1 MPDIIAAHK
10 PATQK
15 ALPNGLGVLLH
26 RIDKLGFAITVL
38 GLIGLLLPFATF
50 RANRIVQGEPRFLFE
65 ALPIAPATVFVIVM
79 AVSLLIALF
88 GNGRFLRLL
97 ASLAGL
103 AALMVAIGL
112 AASHLSPDGNSYSR
126 ISPASG
132 FWLLLFA
139 VSLYV
144 ADGLVRMHVRPLVR
158 VGLLIVA
165 ALLLALLLTSGL
177 WDSISFM
184 KEYQSRSGSFW
195 NEAQRHVELALGS
208 LAAATIAAIPLGLVC
223 HRLPRLRAFVLNSLN
238 IVQTI
243 PSMALF
249 GILIAPL
256 SWLTTQFPWAASL
269 GIRGIGAA
277 PAFVALFLYSL
288 LPIVANTVAGLANV
302 PDPVTDAARGMG
314 MTRLQRLV
322 KTEFPLAFPVILTG
336 IRIVMVQ
343 NIGLTTIAALIG
355 GGGFG
360 TFVFQ
365 GIGQTA
371 MDLVLLGALPTV
383 LLAFA
388 AAVILDAAI
397 EISDRSKTS

>member
-1 MPDIIAAHK
+1 MN
-10 PATQK
+10 ATRQTI
-15 ALPNGLGVLLH
+15 LVNGTKSLFTC
-26 RIDKLGFAITVL
+26 IDKLGLVIAAI
-38 GLIGLLLPFATF
+38 GLTGLLLPFANF
-50 RANRIVQGEPRFLFE
+50 RANRIVQGEPRYLFE
-65 ALPIAPATVFVIVM
+65 ALPTEWALSLAVIV
-79 AVSLLIALF
+79 AAGLLIGVIHSHRL
-88 GNGRFLRLL
+88 LRLL
-97 ASLAGL
+97 AALFCLASVM
-103 AALMVAIGL
+103 AAIGL
-112 AASHLSPDGNSYSR
+112 AASYLSPTGNNYAR
-126 ISPASG
+126 VSPASG
-132 FWLLLFA
+132 FWLLFFA
-139 VSLYV
+139 SALYV
-144 ADGLVRMHVRPLVR
+144 ADGLVRLRAGPLLR
-158 VGLLIVA
+158 VGLLVIAGLLLA
-165 ALLLALLLTSGL
+165 ALLSSGL

-184 KEYQSRSGSFW
+184 KEYQSRAESFW
-195 NEAQRHVELALGS
+195 NEAERHIALALGS
-208 LAAATIAAIPLGLVC
+208 LVAATVVGIPLGLIC
-223 HRLPRLRAFVLNSLN
+223 HRLPKLRVFILNSLN

-256 SWLTTQFPWAASL
+256 GWFATQFPWAAAL

-288 LPIVANTVAGLANV
+288 LPIVANTVAGLAQV
-302 PDPVTDAARGMG
+302 PEPVTDAARGMG
-314 MTRLQRLV
+314 MTRLQRLF

-360 TFVFQ
+360 TFIFQ

-383 LLAFA
+383 LLAFG

-397 EISDRSKTS
+397 EITEKGSSL

>member
-1 MPDIIAAHK
+1 MSAAHETIR
-10 PATQK
+10 A
-15 ALPNGLGVLLH
+15 NGTKGLLAH
-26 RIDKLGFAITVL
+26 IDKLGLVIAAI
-38 GLIGLLLPFATF
+38 GLSGLLLPFANF
-50 RANRIVQGEPRFLFE
+50 RANRIVQGEPRHVFD
-65 ALPIAPATVFVIVM
+65 ALPTELALALAAIVAGGLLIGLIRSNNWLRLVAALFCLATV
-79 AVSLLIALF
+79 
-88 GNGRFLRLL
+88 L
-97 ASLAGL
+97 A
-103 AALMVAIGL
+103 AIGL
-112 AASHLSPDGNSYSR
+112 AATYLSPEGNNYAR
-126 ISPASG
+126 VSPASG
-132 FWLLLFA
+132 FWLLFFA
-139 VSLYV
+139 SALYV
-144 ADGLVRMHVRPLVR
+144 ADGLVRLRAGPFLR
-158 VGLLIVA
+158 VGLLVVA
-165 ALLLALLLTSGL
+165 GLLLALLLSSGL

-184 KEYQSRSGSFW
+184 KEYQGRADSFW
-195 NEAQRHVELALGS
+195 NEAQRHIALALGS
-208 LAAATIAAIPLGLVC
+208 LLAATVVGIPLGLVC
-223 HRLPRLRAFVLNSLN
+223 HRVPKLRAFVLNSLN

-256 SWLTTQFPWAASL
+256 SWVATQFPWVGAL

-288 LPIVANTVAGLANV
+288 LPIVANTVAGLAQV
-302 PDPVTDAARGMG
+302 PEPVTDAARGMG
-314 MTRLQRLV
+314 MTRLQRLF

-397 EISDRSKTS
+397 EITEKGSSL

>member
-1 MPDIIAAHK
+1 MPETI
-10 PATQK
+10 ATQERRPV
-15 ALPNGLGVLLH
+15 LPNGVGH
-26 RIDKLGFAITVL
+26 IAGRIDKLGLVISVL
-38 GLIGLLLPFATF
+38 GVGGLLLPFATF
-50 RANRIVQGEPRFLFE
+50 RANRIVQGEPRFLFD
-65 ALPIAPATVFVIVM
+65 ALPGAIAGLFVLVIG
-79 AVSLLIALF
+79 ASLLIALLSQH
-88 GNGRFLRLL
+88 RLLRLG
-97 ASLAGL
+97 ASLISL
-103 AALMVAIGL
+103 AVLLVTIGL
-112 AASHLSPDGNSYSR
+112 AATHLAPEGNNYAR

-139 VSLYV
+139 LALYA
-144 ADGLVRMHVRPLVR
+144 ADGLVRLKVRPLPR
-158 VGLLIVA
+158 IALLVVA
-165 ALLLALLLTSGL
+165 TGLLALLLSSGL
-177 WDSISFM
+177 WDDISFM
-184 KEYQSRSGSFW
+184 KEYHSRAASFW
-195 NEAQRHVELALGS
+195 IEARRHIALALGS
-208 LAAATIAAIPLGLVC
+208 LLAAAIAGIPLGLIC
-223 HRLPRLRAFVLNSLN
+223 HRLPRLRASVLNSLN

-256 SWLTTQFPWAASL
+256 SWFAAQFPWAASL

-288 LPIVANTVAGLANV
+288 LPIVANTVAGLAQV
-302 PDPVTDAARGMG
+302 PEPVTDAARGMG
-314 MTRLQRLV
+314 MTRLQRLFR
-322 KTEFPLAFPVILTG
+322 TEFPLAFPVILTG

-360 TFVFQ
+360 IFVFQ

-397 EISDRSKTS
+397 EIADRGKSS

>member
-1 MPDIIAAHK
+1 MSAAHETIR
-10 PATQK
+10 A
-15 ALPNGLGVLLH
+15 NGTKGLLAH
-26 RIDKLGFAITVL
+26 IDKLGLVIAAI
-38 GLIGLLLPFATF
+38 GLSGLLLPFANF
-50 RANRIVQGEPRFLFE
+50 RANRIVQGEPRHVFD
-65 ALPIAPATVFVIVM
+65 ALPTELALALAAIVAGGLLIGLVRSNNWLRLVTALLCLATV
-79 AVSLLIALF
+79 
-88 GNGRFLRLL
+88 L
-97 ASLAGL
+97 A
-103 AALMVAIGL
+103 AIGL
-112 AASHLSPDGNSYSR
+112 AATYLSPEGNNYAR
-126 ISPASG
+126 VSPASG
-132 FWLLLFA
+132 FWLLFFA
-139 VSLYV
+139 SALYV
-144 ADGLVRMHVRPLVR
+144 ADGRVRLRAGPFLR
-158 VGLLIVA
+158 VGLLVVA
-165 ALLLALLLTSGL
+165 GLLLALLLSSGL

-184 KEYQSRSGSFW
+184 KEYQGRADSFW
-195 NEAQRHVELALGS
+195 NEAQRHIALALGS
-208 LAAATIAAIPLGLVC
+208 LLAATIVGIPLGLVC
-223 HRLPRLRAFVLNSLN
+223 HRVPKLRAFVLNSLN

-256 SWLTTQFPWAASL
+256 SWVATQFPWVGDL

-288 LPIVANTVAGLANV
+288 LPIVANTVAGLAQV
-302 PDPVTDAARGMG
+302 PEPVTDAARGMG
-314 MTRLQRLV
+314 MTRLQRLF

-397 EISDRSKTS
+397 EITEKGSSL

>member
-1 MPDIIAAHK
+1 MSAAHETIR
-10 PATQK
+10 A
-15 ALPNGLGVLLH
+15 NGTKGSLAH
-26 RIDKLGFAITVL
+26 IDKLGLVIAAI
-38 GLIGLLLPFATF
+38 GLSGLLLPLANF
-50 RANRIVQGEPRFLFE
+50 RANRIVQGEPRHVFD
-65 ALPIAPATVFVIVM
+65 ALPTELALALAAIVAGGLLIGLVRSNNWLRLVAALFCLATV
-79 AVSLLIALF
+79 
-88 GNGRFLRLL
+88 L
-97 ASLAGL
+97 A
-103 AALMVAIGL
+103 AIGL
-112 AASHLSPDGNSYSR
+112 AATYLSPEGNNYAR
-126 ISPASG
+126 VSPASG
-132 FWLLLFA
+132 FWLLFFA
-139 VSLYV
+139 SALYV
-144 ADGLVRMHVRPLVR
+144 ADGLVRLRAGPFLR
-158 VGLLIVA
+158 VGLLVVA
-165 ALLLALLLTSGL
+165 GLLLALLLSSGL

-184 KEYQSRSGSFW
+184 KEYQGRAESFW
-195 NEAQRHVELALGS
+195 NEAQRHIALALGS
-208 LAAATIAAIPLGLVC
+208 LLAATVVGIPLGLIC
-223 HRLPRLRAFVLNSLN
+223 HRVPKLRAFVLNSLN

-256 SWLTTQFPWAASL
+256 SWVATQFPWVGAL

-288 LPIVANTVAGLANV
+288 LPIVANTVAGLAQV
-302 PDPVTDAARGMG
+302 PEPVTDAARGMG
-314 MTRLQRLV
+314 MTRLQRLF

-397 EISDRSKTS
+397 EITEKGSSL

>member
-1 MPDIIAAHK
+1 MSAAHETIR
-10 PATQK
+10 A
-15 ALPNGLGVLLH
+15 NGTKGLLAH
-26 RIDKLGFAITVL
+26 IDKLGLVIAAI
-38 GLIGLLLPFATF
+38 GLSGLLLPFANF
-50 RANRIVQGEPRFLFE
+50 RASRIVQGEPRHVFD
-65 ALPIAPATVFVIVM
+65 ALPTELALALAAIVAGGLLIGLVRSNNWLRLVAALLCLATV
-79 AVSLLIALF
+79 
-88 GNGRFLRLL
+88 L
-97 ASLAGL
+97 A
-103 AALMVAIGL
+103 AIGL
-112 AASHLSPDGNSYSR
+112 AATYLSPEGNNYAR
-126 ISPASG
+126 VSPASG
-132 FWLLLFA
+132 FWLLFFA
-139 VSLYV
+139 SALYV
-144 ADGLVRMHVRPLVR
+144 ADGLVRLRAGPFLR
-158 VGLLIVA
+158 VGLLVIA
-165 ALLLALLLTSGL
+165 GLLLALLLSSGL

-184 KEYQSRSGSFW
+184 KEYQGRADSFW
-195 NEAQRHVELALGS
+195 NEAQRHIALALGS
-208 LAAATIAAIPLGLVC
+208 LLAATIVGIPLGLVC
-223 HRLPRLRAFVLNSLN
+223 HRVPKLRAFVLNSLN

-256 SWLTTQFPWAASL
+256 SWVATQFPWVGAL

-288 LPIVANTVAGLANV
+288 LPIVANTVAGLAQV
-302 PDPVTDAARGMG
+302 PEPVTDAARGMG
-314 MTRLQRLV
+314 MTRLQRLF

-397 EISDRSKTS
+397 EITEKGSSL

>member
-1 MPDIIAAHK
+1 MSAAHETIR
-10 PATQK
+10 A
-15 ALPNGLGVLLH
+15 NGTKGLLAH
-26 RIDKLGFAITVL
+26 IDKLGLVIAAI
-38 GLIGLLLPFATF
+38 GLSGLLLPFANF
-50 RANRIVQGEPRFLFE
+50 RANRIVQGEPRHVFD
-65 ALPIAPATVFVIVM
+65 ALPTELALALAAIVAGGLLIGLVRSNNWLRLVAALLCLATV
-79 AVSLLIALF
+79 
-88 GNGRFLRLL
+88 L
-97 ASLAGL
+97 A
-103 AALMVAIGL
+103 AIGL
-112 AASHLSPDGNSYSR
+112 AATYLSPEGNNYAR
-126 ISPASG
+126 VSPASG
-132 FWLLLFA
+132 FWLLFFA
-139 VSLYV
+139 SALYL
-144 ADGLVRMHVRPLVR
+144 ADGLVRLRAGPFLR
-158 VGLLIVA
+158 VGLLVVA
-165 ALLLALLLTSGL
+165 GLLLALLLSSGL

-184 KEYQSRSGSFW
+184 KEYQGRADSFW
-195 NEAQRHVELALGS
+195 NEAQRHIALALGS
-208 LAAATIAAIPLGLVC
+208 LLAATIVGIPLGLVC
-223 HRLPRLRAFVLNSLN
+223 HRVPKLRAFVLNSLN

-256 SWLTTQFPWAASL
+256 SWVATQFPWVGDV

-288 LPIVANTVAGLANV
+288 LPIVANTVAGLAQV
-302 PDPVTDAARGMG
+302 PEPVTDAARGIG
-314 MTRLQRLV
+314 MTRLQRLF

-397 EISDRSKTS
+397 EITEKGSSL

>member
-1 MPDIIAAHK
+1 MSAAHETIR
-10 PATQK
+10 A
-15 ALPNGLGVLLH
+15 NGTKGLLAH
-26 RIDKLGFAITVL
+26 IDKLGLVIAAI
-38 GLIGLLLPFATF
+38 GLSGLLLPFANF
-50 RANRIVQGEPRFLFE
+50 RANRIVQGEPRHVFD
-65 ALPIAPATVFVIVM
+65 ALPTELALALAAIVAGGLLIGLIRSNNWLRLVAALFCLATV
-79 AVSLLIALF
+79 
-88 GNGRFLRLL
+88 L
-97 ASLAGL
+97 A
-103 AALMVAIGL
+103 AIGL
-112 AASHLSPDGNSYSR
+112 AATYLAR
-126 ISPASG
+126 RKQLRTRFSG
-132 FWLLLFA
+132 FRLLAIVFA
-139 VSLYV
+139 SALYV
-144 ADGLVRMHVRPLVR
+144 ADGLVRLRAGPFLR
-158 VGLLIVA
+158 VGLLVVA
-165 ALLLALLLTSGL
+165 GLLLALLLSSGL

-184 KEYQSRSGSFW
+184 KEYQGRADSFW
-195 NEAQRHVELALGS
+195 NEAQRHIALALGS
-208 LAAATIAAIPLGLVC
+208 LLAATVVGIPLGLVC
-223 HRLPRLRAFVLNSLN
+223 HRVPKLRAFVLNSLN

-256 SWLTTQFPWAASL
+256 SWVATQFPWVGAL

-288 LPIVANTVAGLANV
+288 LPIVANTVAGLAQV
-302 PDPVTDAARGMG
+302 PEPVTDAARGMG
-314 MTRLQRLV
+314 MTRLQRLF

-397 EISDRSKTS
+397 EITEKGSSL

>member
-1 MPDIIAAHK
+1 MPDNIAASGT
-10 PATQK
+10 ASRLTGRM
-15 ALPNGLGVLLH
+15 AGRLSGRL
-26 RIDKLGFAITVL
+26 DKLGFVIAML
-38 GLIGLLLPFATF
+38 AAGGLALPFATA
-50 RANRIVQGEPRFLFE
+50 RANRIVPGEARFLFD
-65 ALPIAPATVFVIVM
+65 ALPMATAFLLV
-79 AVSLLIALF
+79 AVVTAGLLVGLF
-88 GNGRFLRLL
+88 SRRRLMRLVASL
-97 ASLAGL
+97 ASLAFL
-103 AALMVAIGL
+103 TVAIGL
-112 AASHLSPDGNSYSR
+112 AASHLAPDGNSYAR
-126 ISPASG
+126 VSPASG

-139 VSLYV
+139 SALYV
-144 ADGLVRMHVRPLVR
+144 ADSLVRLEVRS
-158 VGLLIVA
+158 LLRLALLVA
-165 ALLLALLLTSGL
+165 AALFLALLLSSGL
-177 WDSISFM
+177 WDDISFM
-184 KEYQSRSGSFW
+184 KEYRSRADSFW
-195 NEAQRHVELALGS
+195 NEAQRHIALALGS
-208 LAAATIAAIPLGLVC
+208 LVAATVAGIPLGLLC
-223 HRLPRLRAFVLNSLN
+223 HRLPRLRALVLNSLN

-256 SWLTTQFPWAASL
+256 GWLAAQFPLAASL

-288 LPIVANTVAGLANV
+288 LPIVANTVAGLAQV

-314 MTRLQRLV
+314 MTRLQRLFR
-322 KTEFPLAFPVILTG
+322 TEFPLAFPVILTG

-397 EISDRSKTS
+397 EIAERGKTS

>member
-1 MPDIIAAHK
+1 MGAAHETIR
-10 PATQK
+10 A
-15 ALPNGLGVLLH
+15 NGTKGLLAH
-26 RIDKLGFAITVL
+26 IDKLGLVIAAI
-38 GLIGLLLPFATF
+38 GLSGLLLPFANF
-50 RANRIVQGEPRFLFE
+50 RANRIVQGEPRHVFD
-65 ALPIAPATVFVIVM
+65 ALPTELALALAAIVAGGLLIGLVRSNNWLRLVAALLCLATV
-79 AVSLLIALF
+79 
-88 GNGRFLRLL
+88 L
-97 ASLAGL
+97 A
-103 AALMVAIGL
+103 AIGL
-112 AASHLSPDGNSYSR
+112 AATYLSPEGNNYAR
-126 ISPASG
+126 VSPASG
-132 FWLLLFA
+132 FWLLFFA
-139 VSLYV
+139 SALYV
-144 ADGLVRMHVRPLVR
+144 ADGLVRLRAGPFLR
-158 VGLLIVA
+158 VGLLVVA
-165 ALLLALLLTSGL
+165 GLLLALLLSSGL

-184 KEYQSRSGSFW
+184 KEYQGRADSFW
-195 NEAQRHVELALGS
+195 NEAQRHIALALGS
-208 LAAATIAAIPLGLVC
+208 LLAATIVGIPLGLVC
-223 HRLPRLRAFVLNSLN
+223 HRVPKLRAFVLNSLN

-256 SWLTTQFPWAASL
+256 SWVATQFPWVGAL

-288 LPIVANTVAGLANV
+288 LPIVANTVAGLAQV
-302 PDPVTDAARGMG
+302 PEPVTDAARGMG
-314 MTRLQRLV
+314 MTRLQRLF

-397 EISDRSKTS
+397 EITEKGSSL

>member
-1 MPDIIAAHK
+1 MPGMS
-10 PATQK
+10 ATHQTIQ
-15 ALPNGLGVLLH
+15 ANGTRGLFAY
-26 RIDKLGFAITVL
+26 IDKLGLVIAAIAL
-38 GLIGLLLPFATF
+38 SGLLLPFANF
-50 RANRIVQGEPRFLFE
+50 RANRIVQGEPRYFLD
-65 ALPIAPATVFVIVM
+65 ALPTSLALLFA
-79 AVSLLIALF
+79 AVVAAGLLIGFARSNNLLRLFAALF
-88 GNGRFLRLL
+88 CL
-97 ASLAGL
+97 ASV
-103 AALMVAIGL
+103 MVAIGL
-112 AASHLSPDGNSYSR
+112 AASYLSPEGNRYAR
-126 ISPASG
+126 VSPASG
-132 FWLLLFA
+132 FWLLFFA
-139 VSLYV
+139 SALYV
-144 ADGLVRMHVRPLVR
+144 ADGLVRLRAGPFLR
-158 VGLLIVA
+158 VGLLIIAGLLLA
-165 ALLLALLLTSGL
+165 ALLSSGL

-184 KEYQSRSGSFW
+184 KEYQSRADSFW
-195 NEAQRHVELALGS
+195 NEAERHIALALGS
-208 LAAATIAAIPLGLVC
+208 LATATAVGIPLGLVC
-223 HRLPRLRAFVLNSLN
+223 HRLAGLRAFVLNSLN

-256 SWLTTQFPWAASL
+256 GWVATQFPWAGAI

-288 LPIVANTVAGLANV
+288 LPIVANTVAGLAQV
-302 PDPVTDAARGMG
+302 PEPVTDAARGMG
-314 MTRLQRLV
+314 MTRLQRLF

-397 EISDRSKTS
+397 EITGKGSSQ

>member
-1 MPDIIAAHK
+1 MSAAHETIR
-10 PATQK
+10 A
-15 ALPNGLGVLLH
+15 NGTKGLLAH
-26 RIDKLGFAITVL
+26 IDKLGLVIAAI
-38 GLIGLLLPFATF
+38 GLPGLLLPFANF
-50 RANRIVQGEPRFLFE
+50 RANRIVQGEPRHVFD
-65 ALPIAPATVFVIVM
+65 ALPTELALALAAIVAGGLLIGLVRSNNWLRLVAALFCLATV
-79 AVSLLIALF
+79 
-88 GNGRFLRLL
+88 L
-97 ASLAGL
+97 A
-103 AALMVAIGL
+103 AIGL
-112 AASHLSPDGNSYSR
+112 AATYLSPEGNNYAR
-126 ISPASG
+126 VSPASG
-132 FWLLLFA
+132 FWLLFFA
-139 VSLYV
+139 SALYV
-144 ADGLVRMHVRPLVR
+144 ADGLVRLRAGPFLR
-158 VGLLIVA
+158 VGLLVVA
-165 ALLLALLLTSGL
+165 GLLLALLLSSGL

-184 KEYQSRSGSFW
+184 KEYQGRADSFW
-195 NEAQRHVELALGS
+195 NEAQRHIALALGS
-208 LAAATIAAIPLGLVC
+208 LLAATIVGIPLGLVC
-223 HRLPRLRAFVLNSLN
+223 HRVPKLRAFVLNSLN

-256 SWLTTQFPWAASL
+256 SWVAIQFPWVGAL

-288 LPIVANTVAGLANV
+288 LPIVANTVAGLAQV
-302 PDPVTDAARGMG
+302 PEPVTDAARGMG
-314 MTRLQRLV
+314 MTRLQRLF

-397 EISDRSKTS
+397 EITEKGSSL

>member
-1 MPDIIAAHK
+1 MSAAHETIR
-10 PATQK
+10 A
-15 ALPNGLGVLLH
+15 NGTKGLLAH
-26 RIDKLGFAITVL
+26 IDKLGLVIAAI
-38 GLIGLLLPFATF
+38 GLSGLLLPFANF
-50 RANRIVQGEPRFLFE
+50 RANRIVQGEPRHVFD
-65 ALPIAPATVFVIVM
+65 ALPTELALALAAIVAGGLLIGLVRSNNWLRLVAALFCLATV
-79 AVSLLIALF
+79 
-88 GNGRFLRLL
+88 L
-97 ASLAGL
+97 A
-103 AALMVAIGL
+103 AIGL
-112 AASHLSPDGNSYSR
+112 AATYLSPEGNNYAR
-126 ISPASG
+126 VSPASG
-132 FWLLLFA
+132 FWLLFFA
-139 VSLYV
+139 SALYV
-144 ADGLVRMHVRPLVR
+144 ADGLVRLRAGPFLR
-158 VGLLIVA
+158 VGLLVVA
-165 ALLLALLLTSGL
+165 GLLLALLLSSGL

-184 KEYQSRSGSFW
+184 KEYQGRAESFW
-195 NEAQRHVELALGS
+195 NEAQRHIALALGS
-208 LAAATIAAIPLGLVC
+208 LLAATVVGIPLGLIC
-223 HRLPRLRAFVLNSLN
+223 HRVPKLRAFVLNSLN

-256 SWLTTQFPWAASL
+256 SWVATQFPWVGAL

-288 LPIVANTVAGLANV
+288 LPIVANTVAGLAQV
-302 PDPVTDAARGMG
+302 PEPVTDASRGMG
-314 MTRLQRLV
+314 MTRLQRLF

-397 EISDRSKTS
+397 EITEKGSSL

>member
-1 MPDIIAAHK
+1 MF
-10 PATQK
+10 
-15 ALPNGLGVLLH
+15 
-26 RIDKLGFAITVL
+26 FAS
-38 GLIGLLLPFATF
+38 A
-50 RANRIVQGEPRFLFE
+50 
-65 ALPIAPATVFVIVM
+65 
-79 AVSLLIALF
+79 
-88 GNGRFLRLL
+88 
-97 ASLAGL
+97 
-103 AALMVAIGL
+103 
-112 AASHLSPDGNSYSR
+112 
-126 ISPASG
+126 
-132 FWLLLFA
+132 
-139 VSLYV
+139 LYV
-144 ADGLVRMHVRPLVR
+144 ADGLVRLRAGPFLR
-158 VGLLIVA
+158 VGLLVVA
-165 ALLLALLLTSGL
+165 GLLLALLLSSGL

-184 KEYQSRSGSFW
+184 KEYQGRADSFW
-195 NEAQRHVELALGS
+195 NEAQRHIALALGS
-208 LAAATIAAIPLGLVC
+208 LLAATVVGIPLGLVC
-223 HRLPRLRAFVLNSLN
+223 HRVPKLRAFVLNSLN

-256 SWLTTQFPWAASL
+256 SWVATQFPWVGAL

-288 LPIVANTVAGLANV
+288 LPIVANTVAGLAQV
-302 PDPVTDAARGMG
+302 PEPVTDAARGMG
-314 MTRLQRLV
+314 MTRLQRLF

-397 EISDRSKTS
+397 EITEKGSSL

>member
-1 MPDIIAAHK
+1 MSAAHETIR
-10 PATQK
+10 A
-15 ALPNGLGVLLH
+15 NGTKGLLAH
-26 RIDKLGFAITVL
+26 IDKLGLVIAAI
-38 GLIGLLLPFATF
+38 GLSGLLLPFANF
-50 RANRIVQGEPRFLFE
+50 RANRIVQGEPRHVFD
-65 ALPIAPATVFVIVM
+65 ALPTELALALAAIVAGGLLIGLVRSNNWLRLVTALLCLATV
-79 AVSLLIALF
+79 
-88 GNGRFLRLL
+88 L
-97 ASLAGL
+97 A
-103 AALMVAIGL
+103 AIGL
-112 AASHLSPDGNSYSR
+112 AATYLSPEGNNYAR
-126 ISPASG
+126 VSPASG
-132 FWLLLFA
+132 FWLLFFA
-139 VSLYV
+139 SALYV
-144 ADGLVRMHVRPLVR
+144 ADGLVRLRAGPFLR
-158 VGLLIVA
+158 VGLLVIA
-165 ALLLALLLTSGL
+165 GLLLALLLSSGL

-184 KEYQSRSGSFW
+184 KEYQGRADSFW
-195 NEAQRHVELALGS
+195 NEAQRHIALALGS
-208 LAAATIAAIPLGLVC
+208 LLAATIVGIPLGLVC
-223 HRLPRLRAFVLNSLN
+223 HRVPKLRAFVLNSLN

-256 SWLTTQFPWAASL
+256 SWVATQFPWVGAL

-288 LPIVANTVAGLANV
+288 LPIVANTVAGLAQV
-302 PDPVTDAARGMG
+302 PEPVTDAARGMG
-314 MTRLQRLV
+314 MTRLQRLF

-397 EISDRSKTS
+397 EITEKGSSL

>member
-1 MPDIIAAHK
+1 MPKTIAAQEPRP
-10 PATQK
+10 PAS
-15 ALPNGLGVLLH
+15 ADDAGGLAS
-26 RIDKLGFAITVL
+26 RIDKLGFVISVL
-38 GLIGLLLPFATF
+38 GIVGLLLPFATF
-50 RANRIVQGEPRFLFE
+50 RANRIVPGEPRFLLD
-65 ALPIAPATVFVIVM
+65 ALPGAIAGFFALVVTANLLV
-79 AVSLLIALF
+79 ALLSRHNLLRLGASLVSLAV
-88 GNGRFLRLL
+88 LL
-97 ASLAGL
+97 
-103 AALMVAIGL
+103 VTIGL
-112 AASHLSPDGNSYSR
+112 AASHLAPEGNSYAR
-126 ISPASG
+126 VSPASG

-139 VSLYV
+139 LALYA
-144 ADGLVRMHVRPLVR
+144 ADGLVRLQVRPLQRIV
-158 VGLLIVA
+158 LLMVA
-165 ALLLALLLTSGL
+165 ACLLALLLSSGL
-177 WDSISFM
+177 WDDISFM
-184 KEYQSRSGSFW
+184 KEYHSRAASFW
-195 NEAQRHVELALGS
+195 TEAGRHIALALGS
-208 LAAATIAAIPLGLVC
+208 LLAATIAGIPLGLVC
-223 HRLPRLRAFVLNSLN
+223 HRLPRLRASVLNSLN

-256 SWLTTQFPWAASL
+256 GWFAAQFPWAASL

-288 LPIVANTVAGLANV
+288 LPIVANTVAGLAQV
-302 PDPVTDAARGMG
+302 PEPVTDAARGMG
-314 MTRLQRLV
+314 MTRLQRLFR
-322 KTEFPLAFPVILTG
+322 TEFPLAFPVILTG

-397 EISDRSKTS
+397 EIADRGKPA

>member
-1 MPDIIAAHK
+1 MPEALTADHT
-10 PATQK
+10 PPRPQHATT
-15 ALPNGLGVLLH
+15 G
-26 RIDKLGFAITVL
+26 RIDKLGLVITFL
-38 GLIGLLLPFATF
+38 AGGGLLLPFANF
-50 RANRIVQGEPRFLFE
+50 RANRIVQGEPRFLFD
-65 ALPIAPATVFVIVM
+65 ALPSPM
-79 AVSLLIALF
+79 AFLLIAIVGASLLVALF
-88 GNGRFLRLL
+88 SNRRLLRLAASL
-97 ASLAGL
+97 ASLGVI
-103 AALMVAIGL
+103 MIMIGL
-112 AASHLSPDGNSYSR
+112 AASYLSPDGNNYAR
-126 ISPASG
+126 VSPASG

-139 VSLYV
+139 SGIFI
-144 ADGLVRMHVRPLVR
+144 ADGLVRLKVRPITRIAMLAIA
-158 VGLLIVA
+158 LAFLY
-165 ALLLALLLTSGL
+165 ALLSSGL
-177 WDSISFM
+177 WDDISFM
-184 KEYQSRSGSFW
+184 KEYQSRAQSFW

-208 LAAATIAAIPLGLVC
+208 LIAATVIGIPLGLIC
-223 HRLPRLRAFVLNSLN
+223 HRVPRLRNLVLNSLN

-256 SWLTTQFPWAASL
+256 GWVAAHLPGAAQL
-269 GIRGIGAA
+269 GISGIGAA

-288 LPIVANTVAGLANV
+288 LPIVANTVAGLAQV
-302 PDPVTDAARGMG
+302 PAPVNDAARGMG
-314 MTRLQRLV
+314 MTRLQRLF
-322 KTEFPLAFPVILTG
+322 KTEFPLAFPIILTG

-388 AAVILDAAI
+388 AAVLLDAVI
-397 EISDRSKTS
+397 ETSAKGRFP

>member
-1 MPDIIAAHK
+1 MAGR
-10 PATQK
+10 
-15 ALPNGLGVLLH
+15 LSGRL
-26 RIDKLGFAITVL
+26 DKLGFVIAML
-38 GLIGLLLPFATF
+38 AAGGLALPFATA
-50 RANRIVQGEPRFLFE
+50 RANRIVPGEARFLFD
-65 ALPIAPATVFVIVM
+65 ALPMATAFLLV
-79 AVSLLIALF
+79 AVVTAGLLVGLF
-88 GNGRFLRLL
+88 SRRRLMRLVASL
-97 ASLAGL
+97 ASLAFL
-103 AALMVAIGL
+103 TVAIGL
-112 AASHLSPDGNSYSR
+112 AASHLAPDGNSYAR
-126 ISPASG
+126 VSPASG

-139 VSLYV
+139 SALYV
-144 ADGLVRMHVRPLVR
+144 ADSLVRLEVRS
-158 VGLLIVA
+158 LLRLALLVA
-165 ALLLALLLTSGL
+165 AALFLALLLSSGL
-177 WDSISFM
+177 WDDISFM
-184 KEYQSRSGSFW
+184 KEYRSRADSFW
-195 NEAQRHVELALGS
+195 NEAQRHIALALGS
-208 LAAATIAAIPLGLVC
+208 LVAATVAGIPLGLLC
-223 HRLPRLRAFVLNSLN
+223 HRLPRLRALVLNSLN

-256 SWLTTQFPWAASL
+256 GWLAAQFPLAASL

-288 LPIVANTVAGLANV
+288 LPIVANTVAGLAQV

-314 MTRLQRLV
+314 MTRLQRLFR
-322 KTEFPLAFPVILTG
+322 TEFPLAFPVILTG

-397 EISDRSKTS
+397 EIAERGKTS

>member
-1 MPDIIAAHK
+1 MSAAHETIR
-10 PATQK
+10 A
-15 ALPNGLGVLLH
+15 NGTKGLLAH
-26 RIDKLGFAITVL
+26 IDKLGLVIAAI
-38 GLIGLLLPFATF
+38 GLSSLLLPFANF
-50 RANRIVQGEPRFLFE
+50 RANRIVQGEPRHVFD
-65 ALPIAPATVFVIVM
+65 ALPTELALALAAIVAGGLLIGLVRSNNWLRLVAALLGLATV
-79 AVSLLIALF
+79 
-88 GNGRFLRLL
+88 L
-97 ASLAGL
+97 A
-103 AALMVAIGL
+103 AIGL
-112 AASHLSPDGNSYSR
+112 AATYLSPEGNNYAR
-126 ISPASG
+126 VSPASG
-132 FWLLLFA
+132 FWLLFFA
-139 VSLYV
+139 SALYV
-144 ADGLVRMHVRPLVR
+144 ADGLVRLRAGPFLR
-158 VGLLIVA
+158 VGLLVIA
-165 ALLLALLLTSGL
+165 GLLLALLLSSGL

-184 KEYQSRSGSFW
+184 KEYQGRADSFW
-195 NEAQRHVELALGS
+195 NEAQRHIALALGS
-208 LAAATIAAIPLGLVC
+208 LLAATVVGIPLGLVC
-223 HRLPRLRAFVLNSLN
+223 HRVPKLRAFVLNSLN

-256 SWLTTQFPWAASL
+256 SWVATQFPWVGAL

-288 LPIVANTVAGLANV
+288 LPIVANTVAGLAQV
-302 PDPVTDAARGMG
+302 PEPVTDAARGMG
-314 MTRLQRLV
+314 MTRLQRLF

-397 EISDRSKTS
+397 EITEKGSSL

>member
-1 MPDIIAAHK
+1 MSAAHETIR
-10 PATQK
+10 A
-15 ALPNGLGVLLH
+15 NGTKGLLAH
-26 RIDKLGFAITVL
+26 IDKLGLVIAAI
-38 GLIGLLLPFATF
+38 GLSGLLLPFANF
-50 RANRIVQGEPRFLFE
+50 RANRIVQGEPRHVFD
-65 ALPIAPATVFVIVM
+65 ALPTELALALAAIVAGGLLIGLVRSNNWLRLVAALLCLATV
-79 AVSLLIALF
+79 
-88 GNGRFLRLL
+88 L
-97 ASLAGL
+97 A
-103 AALMVAIGL
+103 AIGL
-112 AASHLSPDGNSYSR
+112 AATYLSPEGNNYAR
-126 ISPASG
+126 VSPASG
-132 FWLLLFA
+132 FWLLFFA
-139 VSLYV
+139 SALYL
-144 ADGLVRMHVRPLVR
+144 ADGLVRLRAGPFLR
-158 VGLLIVA
+158 VGLLVVA
-165 ALLLALLLTSGL
+165 GLLLALLLSSGL

-184 KEYQSRSGSFW
+184 KEYQGRADSFW
-195 NEAQRHVELALGS
+195 NEAQRHIALALGS
-208 LAAATIAAIPLGLVC
+208 LLAATIVGIPLGLVC
-223 HRLPRLRAFVLNSLN
+223 HRVPKLRAFVLNSLN

-256 SWLTTQFPWAASL
+256 SWVATQFPWVGDV

-288 LPIVANTVAGLANV
+288 LPIVANTVAGLAQV
-302 PDPVTDAARGMG
+302 PEPVTDAARGMG
-314 MTRLQRLV
+314 MTRLQRLF

-397 EISDRSKTS
+397 EITEKGSSL

>member
-1 MPDIIAAHK
+1 MSAANETIR
-10 PATQK
+10 A
-15 ALPNGLGVLLH
+15 NGTKGLLAH
-26 RIDKLGFAITVL
+26 IDKLGLVIAAI
-38 GLIGLLLPFATF
+38 GLSGLLLPFANF
-50 RANRIVQGEPRFLFE
+50 RANRIVQGEPRHVFD
-65 ALPIAPATVFVIVM
+65 ALPNELALALAAIVAGGLLIGLVRSNNWLRLVAALFCLATV
-79 AVSLLIALF
+79 
-88 GNGRFLRLL
+88 L
-97 ASLAGL
+97 A
-103 AALMVAIGL
+103 AIGL
-112 AASHLSPDGNSYSR
+112 AATYLSPEGNNYAR
-126 ISPASG
+126 VSPASG
-132 FWLLLFA
+132 FWLLFFA
-139 VSLYV
+139 SALYV
-144 ADGLVRMHVRPLVR
+144 ADGLVRLRAGPFLR
-158 VGLLIVA
+158 VGLLVIA
-165 ALLLALLLTSGL
+165 GLLLALLLSSGL

-184 KEYQSRSGSFW
+184 KEYQGRADSFW
-195 NEAQRHVELALGS
+195 NEAQRHIALALGS
-208 LAAATIAAIPLGLVC
+208 LLAATIVGIPLGLVC
-223 HRLPRLRAFVLNSLN
+223 HRVPKLRAFVLNSLN

-256 SWLTTQFPWAASL
+256 SWVATQFPWVGAL

-288 LPIVANTVAGLANV
+288 LPIVANTVAGLAQV
-302 PDPVTDAARGMG
+302 PEPVTDAARGMG
-314 MTRLQRLV
+314 MTRLQRLF

-397 EISDRSKTS
+397 EITEKGSSL